1 MRTRQSINL
10 TNYNIKNYKIHI
22 KSVFKNILRYCRI
35 YYFLKKHDEFMES
48 LRYLEHLRYLLV
60 TLGINCVIDVG
71 AHYGEFG
78 WDLRRFAGYR
88 GRIASFEPSSEA
100 YEKLARRAAGDS
112 EWRIANYALGIAS
125 DEKKINIIRATAAN
139 SLLPPSQF
147 GIDRLGTAIDIV
159 GSEKVRVRTLDEMFD
174 WCIDGIPEPRVYLK
188 MDTQGYDL
196 PVLHGARGIISRV
209 LAMQSEVSVQPI
221 YEGVPRMSEAI
232 GYFESLG
239 FRITG
244 LFSIMRADDLSV
256 IEYDCV
262 LRR

>member
-1 MRTRQSINL
+1 MRIYQNL
-10 TNYNIKNYKIHI
+10 DFVNYNIKIFGIPI
-22 KSVFKNILRYCRI
+22 KSIFKTILRRCRI
-35 YYFLKKHDEFMES
+35 YRFLRKHDEFMEN
-48 LRYLEHLRYLLV
+48 LRYLEHMRYLLT

-78 WDLRRFAGYR
+78 WDLRKFAGYR

-100 YEKLARRAAGDS
+100 YEKLAQRAAGDS
-112 EWRIANYALGIAS
+112 EWRIANYALGAGS

-147 GIDRLGTAIDIV
+147 GIGRLGTAIDIV
-159 GSEKVRVRTLDEMFD
+159 GSEQVKIRTLDEMFD

-196 PVLHGARGIISRV
+196 LVLHGAREIISRV

-232 GYFESLG
+232 GYFERLG